1 MSKGMRL
8 HIPSSFNYH
17 LKIMTLDSTKQR
29 EPFCEFQLNWQV
41 IAHSIVRVATGPL
54 SVHMAA
60 NLFWL
65 WIHRYVHKL
74 SRIIQVV

>member
-41 IAHSIVRVATGPL
+41 IVHLHRQSRHRATERPHS
-54 SVHMAA
+54 S
-60 NLFWL
+60 
-65 WIHRYVHKL
+65 KL
-74 SRIIQVV
+74 VLAVDS